1 MGKLNG
7 TNPNHPKK
15 GSRVTVEPIRDEKA
29 IKRIKKHLKKDSAR
43 DHLLFVM
50 GINNGL
56 RISELLKIK
65 VGDVRDLNAG
75 ETLKV
80 IEQKTKKENVL
91 MINKTIH
98 EVLHQY
104 LKSKPM
110 EDDHYLFQ
118 SRNKDAD
125 GNPKPLARESVS
137 KMVKVWTA
145 GLRGNYSTHSLR
157 KTWGYFQRTKFGVSF
172 EVICKRFGHS
182 NPAITMR
189 YLGIEDREVND
200 ILLNEI

>member
-15 GSRVTVEPIRDEKA
+15 GSQITVDPIRDEKHIKQ
-29 IKRIKKHLKKDSAR
+29 IKRKLKNSPR
-43 DHLLFVM
+43 DFLLFLM

-56 RISELLKIK
+56 RISDLLKIK
-65 VGDVRDLNAG
+65 VGDVCDLDVG

-80 IEQKTKKENVL
+80 REQKTKKKNVL

-98 EVLHQY
+98 EALHLY
-104 LKSKPM
+104 LKSASL
-110 EDDHYLFQ
+110 DDEHYLFQ
-118 SRNKDAD
+118 SRNKDQN
-125 GNPKPLARESVS
+125 GNPKPLARETVS
-137 KMVKVWTA
+137 KMVKSWTA
-145 GLRGNYSTHSLR
+145 GMTGNYSTHSLR
-157 KTWGYFQRTKFGVSF
+157 KTWGYIQRTKFGVSF

-182 NPAITMR
+182 SPAITMR
-189 YLGIEDREVND
+189 YLGIEDKEVND